1 MTDRIDLNAIED
13 LEPEPMPEGDALGCY
28 FSASSYSTSS
38 CPGGNSRLC
47 GHGLH
52 AGLIPPSCGGRVV
65 RALPAR
71 RMGRTL
77 WSSV

>member
-38 CPGGNSRLC
+38 CPGG
-47 GHGLH
+47 
-52 AGLIPPSCGGRVV
+52 
-65 RALPAR
+65 PAASV
-71 RMGRTL
+71 GTASTL
-77 WSSV
+77 G

>member
-38 CPGGNSRLC
+38 CPGGTAASV
-47 GHGLH
+47 GT
-52 AGLIPPSCGGRVV
+52 AS
-65 RALPAR
+65 
-71 RMGRTL
+71 TL
-77 WSSV
+77 G